1 MVKLRSLLEQFKWVV
16 TTAGLILIIL
26 LGVLDYVTGPQFSFS
41 IFYLLPISFVTWLAD
56 WLSGIIVALFSAITW
71 LIADLTTQTAYSHPL
86 IPYWNAM
93 VRLLVFLAIVFLE
106 SSLKN
111 LNQGLEDR
119 VKLRTALLEAEI
131 NERKKVE
138 QRLNQYAER
147 LVILHKIDQVILAAQ
162 SLEIVARTTMQ
173 YVRNL
178 LSCDRVSFMLFEFET
193 KQVILFDTA
202 DDDQEAEISES
213 HINIDSL
220 ADFDKILEL
229 LQQGDIQL
237 HNDLLS
243 SPLATPIVWITQ
255 IQDYRSLMLVP
266 IIVQGEPIGSII
278 LMAVYPNAFL
288 PDHQEIGREVANQLG
303 IAIKQAT
310 LIDQLRVD
318 QENLQALSQQL
329 LEIQEAERRSIARE
343 LHDEV
348 GQALTGIALI
358 LEMTVPLQDDTIRKG
373 LNQAHALVVEL
384 MERVSQLSLDLRP
397 ALLDDLGL
405 LPTLLWFL
413 DRYSVQTN
421 IKITLKHTGLEGQR
435 FNPEVETAAYR
446 IVQEALTN
454 VARYARVG
462 EARLSVWY
470 DQGILGIR
478 VEDEGNGFNPDMVLL
493 TGNAGG
499 LLGMRERVSLLN
511 GKLTIESAQGNGTR
525 LLAEIPVN
533 GQTFNERDQP

>member
-178 LSCDRVSFMLFEFET
+178 LSCDRVSFMLFDFET

-329 LEIQEAERRSIARE
+329 LEIQETERRSIARE